1 MNERNNMKNESKYLS
16 KYPEAMLYN
25 AVRTPDGTIL
35 CSTHGWDY
43 REHLDAITGE
53 TYMVDSGNSMYYR
66 RSINDVPAVDM
77 SVTTYSPFSQQRKVF
92 TWGTYGKDG
101 KGERTEIAL
110 CNMST
115 AHIEAV
121 LRTQSKI
128 KGTYVEELMIN
139 ELEYRL
145 ERGIVINDND

>member
-1 MNERNNMKNESKYLS
+1 MNESKYDS
-16 KYPEAMLYN
+16 KYPEEMLYN

-43 REHLDAITGE
+43 REHVDAITGE

-66 RSINDVPAVDM
+66 RSINDVPAVDI
-77 SVTTYSPFSQQRKVF
+77 SVTTCSPFAQQRKTF

-101 KGERTEIAL
+101 KSERKEIAL

-115 AHIEAV
+115 PHIEAV

-128 KGTYVEELMIN
+128 KCTYVEELMQN
-139 ELEYRL
+139 ELEYR
-145 ERGIVINDND
+145 RINNIVINDKE

>member
-1 MNERNNMKNESKYLS
+1 MSESKYQS

-43 REHLDAITGE
+43 REHLDATTGE

-66 RSINDVPAVDM
+66 RSINEVPAVDI
-77 SVTTYSPFSQQRKVF
+77 SVTTCSAFEEQRKVF
-92 TWGTYGKDG
+92 LWGTYGVDG
-101 KGERTEIAL
+101 MVPRTQIAL

-115 AHIEAV
+115 PHIEAV
-121 LRTQSKI
+121 LRTQSRI
-128 KGTYVEELMIN
+128 KGTYVEELMQN
-139 ELEYRL
+139 ELEYRKINN
-145 ERGIVINDND
+145 IVINDKE